1 MNLSEWV
8 DDVEG
13 RFIGDGQCVAL
24 AQDYS
29 ARVALGGFLSTDT
42 GPYPGYAGNIWT
54 SNIPGYTKAKPTAV
68 MMPGWIPIWAKS
80 AFTPSTH
87 VAIGLQDAGV
97 GVLCMTQN
105 PGPAIRMVIPKI
117 GLLGY
122 LVPDKANSGN
132 AVLAGDMVENYQT
145 GVAAVSSLSTLKD
158 WVSDPGNW
166 QRVGLYALGF
176 LMLVFAIVF
185 LFRKDA
191 LKLVKEQI
199 K

>member
-13 RFIGDGQCVAL
+13 RVIGDGQCVAL
-24 AQDYS
+24 CQDYS

-54 SNIPGYTKAKPTAV
+54 SNVQGYTRAKATAIA
-68 MMPGWIPIWAKS
+68 MPGWQAVWGKS

-87 VAIGLQDAGV
+87 IAVVLNDAGI
-97 GVLCMTQN
+97 GVNCMTQN
-105 PGPAIRMVIPKI
+105 PGAAQRMVIPKV

-122 LVPDKANSGN
+122 LVPSNVGSGN
-132 AVLAGDMVENYQT
+132 MVLAGDIVENYET
-145 GVAAVSSLSTLKD
+145 GTKVVTSLDELKN
-158 WVSDPGNW
+158 WVSDGGNW

-176 LMLVFAIVF
+176 LLVVFAVVF
-185 LFRKDA
+185 LFRNDA
-191 LKLVKEQI
+191 MKLVKESV